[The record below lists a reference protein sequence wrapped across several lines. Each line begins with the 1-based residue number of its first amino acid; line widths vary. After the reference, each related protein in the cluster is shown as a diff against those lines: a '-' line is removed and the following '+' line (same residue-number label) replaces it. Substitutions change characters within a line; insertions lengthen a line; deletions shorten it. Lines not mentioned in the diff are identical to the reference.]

1 MKSDPPRFWKSAP
14 FLISTFLI
22 LLSYVGFWLLSDPKM
37 LSSTLDAAG
46 QEEQSAPGKPEAPS
60 AEPSSSSETDPA
72 LFESDS
78 EPSALLE
85 PAPVVKTH
93 LLEKGDTLSVVLSR
107 LGVSDREIYEMMT
120 VAKKIYNLR
129 KIHPGQTIA
138 VTFDESEQQVAHFS
152 YEIDRVNSLEI
163 AQREGQFTA
172 AQKTLLLERDVER
185 RAGVITDTLYD
196 SARRFG
202 VPSEVI
208 LDLSDIFA
216 WDIDFGNDIR
226 VDDQFK
232 LVYEVFKKD
241 DEVVQ
246 NGRVLAA
253 EMTIRGEVYRAY
265 YFAPEEGERGDYYDA
280 EGRSLRKAFMKS
292 PLRYRYISS
301 GYAKQRLHPVLKVNR
316 PHLGIDFAAKHGTPV
331 RAAGDGV
338 VTFAGNNGGYGKTII
353 IKHKNGYKTLY
364 GHLSSF
370 EERIRKGAKV
380 KQEEVIARVGSTGM
394 STGPHL
400 HYTLYK
406 NEKAINPRDVE
417 VLRGESLSERWM
429 SVFSGVVTLMDQY
442 LYPASDLRASANS
455 L

>member
-14 FLISTFLI
+14 FLVSTFLI
-22 LLSYVGFWLLSDPKM
+22 LLSYTGFWLLSDPKM
-37 LSSTLDAAG
+37 LSGTLDAAG
-46 QEEQSAPGKPEAPS
+46 QEEENAPEKSESPS
-60 AEPSSSSETDPA
+60 TEPSSSSETGSEM
-72 LFESDS
+72 LKLKS
-78 EPSALLE
+78 EPSALRE

-93 LLEKGDTLSVVLSR
+93 LLEEGDTLSVVLSR

-120 VAKKIYNLR
+120 VSKKIYNLK

-138 VTFDESEQQVAHFS
+138 VTFDERAQGVAHFS

-172 AQKTLLLERDVER
+172 AQKTILLDRDIER
-185 RAGVITDTLYD
+185 RAGVITDSLYD
-196 SARRFG
+196 SAQRFG

-216 WDIDFGNDIR
+216 WDIDFASDIR

-246 NGRVLAA
+246 SGRVLAA

-265 YFAPEEGERGDYYDA
+265 YFAPEGERGDYYDA

-331 RAAGDGV
+331 QAAGDGV
-338 VTFAGNNGGYGKTII
+338 VTFAGNNGGYGLTII
-353 IKHKNGYKTLY
+353 IKHRSGYKTLY

-370 EERIRKGAKV
+370 EAGIKKGAKV
-380 KQEEVIARVGSTGM
+380 KQEQVIARVGSTGM

-406 NEKAINPRDVE
+406 N
-417 VLRGESLSERWM
+417 
-429 SVFSGVVTLMDQY
+429 
-442 LYPASDLRASANS
+442 
-455 L
+455 